1 VAIVLSLAK
10 PVNLQLQSAIT
21 ELRMKKN
28 EAVVAARETLAALG
42 TSNAPTT
49 GRLLNPKEVAYR
61 KLKEDILLG
70 RHAFGAVLSPRKLGQ
85 EMGMSFLPVADA
97 LRVLEGDGLVE
108 TRDRVGTRVKIPTVE
123 DITGVYTLREALESQ
138 AARLCARRVT
148 EQQASQLKSMA
159 REVDYRY
166 SRCEREHDSREFW
179 IQTSVFH
186 ANFHRFIAECAGC
199 PMLTRAIE
207 NSQVLTFKLLFDS
220 AIRTKKRPPRWH
232 QSLVKAILSGDPQ
245 AADTAAREHISYGVG
260 DVLQCL
266 DALRLEKR
274 WRTPIAN
281 DEID

>member
-1 VAIVLSLAK
+1 
-10 PVNLQLQSAIT
+10 
-21 ELRMKKN
+21 MKRH
-28 EAVVAARETLAALG
+28 EVVVAVRETLVALG
-42 TSNAPTT
+42 TGNTT
-49 GRLLNPKEVAYR
+49 SGARPPNPKEVAYR

-97 LRVLEGDGLVE
+97 LRILEAEGLVE
-108 TRDRVGTRVKIPTVE
+108 TRDRVGTRVRIPTVE
-123 DITGVYTLREALESQ
+123 DIMGVYTLREALESQ

-166 SRCEREHDSREFW
+166 ARCERERGSRELW
-179 IQTSVFH
+179 VDTSVFH

-207 NSQVLTFKLLFDS
+207 SSQVLTFKLLFDS
-220 AIRTKKRPPRWH
+220 TLRTKKRPPRWH

-245 AADTAAREHISYGVG
+245 VADTAARAHISYGVG
-260 DVLQCL
+260 DVLHCL
-266 DALRLEKR
+266 EALRLEKR
-274 WRTPIAN
+274 WRTTN
-281 DEID
+281 SNSE